1 MEIETDIRESL
12 AFRNLQIWLE
22 KLHKGEDLSGQWEP
36 ATAVVGKVTY
46 PHVLQSHRFRKLGE
60 DGVYLIKK

>member
-36 ATAVVGKVTY
+36 ATAVVGKGDVPARAPEPPFQKTWRGWCL
-46 PHVLQSHRFRKLGE
+46 P
-60 DGVYLIKK
+60 D